1 MLKIIVNYQKI
12 NKFVIINK
20 EQLQGSNQ
28 LLNLIKAKEVVLA
41 KLIKLVTIE
50 YFMQEKN
57 YLPLKKDYLLNQEDQ
72 QQEIKEIL
80 KSLF

>member
-28 LLNLIKAKEVVLA
+28 LLNLIKGLSVEPRGLA
-41 KLIKLVTIE
+41 TRDKRNFKVT
-50 YFMQEKN
+50 F
-57 YLPLKKDYLLNQEDQ
+57 LNV
-72 QQEIKEIL
+72 
-80 KSLF
+80 